1 MHLKTI
7 LNRVAPQKSFVY
19 GRMTLALEGGRL
31 ALEVEVRPRRN
42 RRAICSG
49 CDRKRPGYDRLPARR
64 FEFVPLWQIAVFFVY
79 AMRRVDCPKCGV
91 IVETVP
97 WSDGKS
103 QLTTAYRWFLAGWA
117 KRLSWL
123 EVATAF
129 HATWESVY
137 RSVQFAV
144 EWGLQR
150 RTLEGIEA
158 LGVDEIQ
165 WQRGHRYLTLVYQID
180 AGARRLLWVGLDRT
194 EDSLRGFFQTLTDE
208 AKRSIRYLCS
218 DMWKPYLNVLAQEV
232 SAAIHVLD
240 RFHIMQAMNKAIDEV
255 RAEEAR
261 RLKRDGYE
269 PVLKHAR
276 WCLLKRRENLTRKQT
291 VKLAELVKYNLRSVK
306 SHLLR
311 EDFQRFWTYQ
321 YAGWARRFL
330 QEWCTRTMRS
340 KIEPMKKVARMLRGH
355 EELILNWFKARG
367 TISAGVAEG
376 LNNKV
381 KLTTRKAYGFRT
393 FDAVKAALYHNLGAL
408 PEPKFTHKFC

>member
-1 MHLKTI
+1 M
-7 LNRVAPQKSFVY
+7 
-19 GRMTLALEGGRL
+19 
-31 ALEVEVRPRRN
+31 EVEVRPRRN
-42 RRAICSG
+42 SRAICSG

-64 FEFVPLWQIAVFFVY
+64 FEFVPLWQMAVFFVY
-79 AMRRVDCPKCGV
+79 AMRRVNCPRCGV

-194 EDSLRGFFQTLTDE
+194 EESLRGFFHTLTDE

-218 DMWKPYLNVLAQEV
+218 DMWKPYLNVLAQEL
-232 SAAIHVLD
+232 SGAIHVLD

-261 RLKRDGYE
+261 QLKRDGYE

-276 WCLLKRRENLTRKQT
+276 WCLLKRPENLTGKQT
-291 VKLAELVKYNLRSVK
+291 VKLAELVKYNLRSVR
-306 SHLLR
+306 SYLLR

-321 YAGWARRFL
+321 YAGWAGRFL
-330 QEWCTRTMRS
+330 HEWCTRTMRS

-393 FDAVKAALYHNLGAL
+393 FDAVKTALYHNLGSL
-408 PEPKFTHKFC
+408 PEPKFTHRFC